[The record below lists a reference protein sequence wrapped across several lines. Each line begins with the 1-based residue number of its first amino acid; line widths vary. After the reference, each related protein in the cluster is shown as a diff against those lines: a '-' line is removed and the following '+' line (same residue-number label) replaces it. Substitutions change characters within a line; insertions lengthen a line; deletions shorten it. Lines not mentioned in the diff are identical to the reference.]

1 MAATKAKNIVWDPT
15 EATADDD
22 ALFDAWD
29 EAAEEAAIAEAAKLA
44 DVPYIIIEG
53 RIFAGRFPDGEIL
66 KCPLDFSVADLEAIT
81 ADHDNPVDQVKA
93 LLNRLGNEKTAGA
106 LETKDLASVVIYA
119 EKFFNVFNRIAG
131 VALGK
136 SLA

>member
-1 MAATKAKNIVWDPT
+1 MAGKTKTITWDPT
-15 EATADDD
+15 EATAADDK
-22 ALFDAWD
+22 LFDAWD
-29 EAAEEAAIAEAAKLA
+29 EAAEEAAIAEAARLA

-66 KCPLDFSVADLEAIT
+66 KTPLDFSVADLEAIT
-81 ADHDNPVDQVKA
+81 AEADNPVDQVKA
-93 LLNRLGNEKTAGA
+93 LLRRLGNEATADA

-119 EKFFNVFNRIAG
+119 EKFFNVFSRIAQ

-136 SLA
+136 SLG